1 MTATSVDGQTLA
13 GESLLVRY
21 YNFVKLP
28 HTLFALP
35 FALLGIIYASFEEPL
50 TLQVVVLVI
59 VAFTGARFA
68 AMGFNRIVDRD
79 VDALNPRTKGREL
92 PSGRLSV
99 RQARGAVILAS
110 VVFVGCAAALN
121 TLCLVLSPLALVWIL
136 SYSFTK
142 RFTSWSHL
150 WLGASLA
157 IAPVG
162 GYLAVTGRWSEP
174 PWTLVAIAVGVLT
187 WVAGFDVFYA
197 LQDEAFDRGHGL
209 KSAVVVLGEQSS
221 ILVAKVLHGVTIL
234 MLVAFALGTPFGTW
248 YYAGVVAAAAILAW
262 EHHLVKPGDLSRLD
276 AAFFR
281 MNGVMSVVVF
291 VFAMGDR
298 LL

>member
-1 MTATSVDGQTLA
+1 VTGTSNDGQTLV

-35 FALLGIIYASFEEPL
+35 FALLGIIYASFEQPL
-50 TLQVVVLVI
+50 TARVVGLVV

-79 VDALNPRTKGREL
+79 VDALNQRTKEREL
-92 PSGRLSV
+92 PAGRLTV
-99 RQARGAVILAS
+99 GQARGAVIFAS
-110 VVFVGCAAALN
+110 VVFVGSAAALN
-121 TLCLVLSPLALVWIL
+121 TLCLILSPVALVWIL

-174 PWTLVAIAVGVLT
+174 PWALGAVAVGVLT
-187 WVAGFDVFYA
+187 WVAGFDIFYA
-197 LQDEAFDRGHGL
+197 LQDEEFDRGHGL
-209 KSAVVVLGEQSS
+209 KSAVVALGEQWS
-221 ILVAKVLHGVTIL
+221 ILAAKVLHGITIL
-234 MLVAFALGTPFGTW
+234 MLVVFALVTPFGTW
-248 YYAGVVAAAAILAW
+248 YYVGIVVAAAILAW
-262 EHHLVKPGDLSRLD
+262 EHHLVKPGDLGRLD
-276 AAFFR
+276 AAFFQ

-291 VFAMGDR
+291 VFALGDR

>member
-35 FALLGIIYASFEEPL
+35 FALLGIIYASFEQPL

-99 RQARGAVILAS
+99 KQARGAVILAS
-110 VVFVGCAAALN
+110 VVFVSSAAALN
-121 TLCLVLSPLALVWIL
+121 TLCLLLSPLALVWIL

-162 GYLAVTGRWSEP
+162 GYLAVTGGWSEP
-174 PWTLVAIAVGVLT
+174 PWTLVAIAFGVLT

-209 KSAVVVLGEQSS
+209 KSAVVVLGERSS
-221 ILVAKVLHGVTIL
+221 IVVAKVLHGVTIL
-234 MLVAFALGTPFGTW
+234 MLIAFALGTPFGTW
-248 YYAGVVAAAAILAW
+248 YYVGVVAAAAILAW

-281 MNGVMSVVVF
+281 MNGVMSIVVF
-291 VFAMGDR
+291 VFALGDR

>member
-1 MTATSVDGQTLA
+1 VTATSIDGQTLA

-35 FALLGIIYASFEEPL
+35 FALLGIIYASFEQPL
-50 TLQVVVLVI
+50 TARVVGLVV
-59 VAFTGARFA
+59 VAFTAARFA

-79 VDALNPRTKGREL
+79 VDALNPRTRGREL
-92 PSGRLSV
+92 PAGRLTV
-99 RQARGAVILAS
+99 RQAKWAVVFAS
-110 VVFVGCAAALN
+110 VVFVGSAGALN
-121 TLCLVLSPLALVWIL
+121 TLCFILSPVALVWIL

-197 LQDEAFDRGHGL
+197 LQDEEFDRGHGL
-209 KSAVVVLGEQSS
+209 KSAVVALGERWS
-221 ILVAKVLHGVTIL
+221 ILVAKVLHGITIL
-234 MLVAFALGTPFGTW
+234 MLVAFAMGTPFGTW
-248 YYAGVVAAAAILAW
+248 YYVGVVAAAVILSW
-262 EHHLVKPGDLSRLD
+262 EHHLVKPGDLGKLD
-276 AAFFR
+276 AAFFQ

-291 VFAMGDR
+291 VFALGDR